1 MFFALGWCGWCIVR
15 SADIIST
22 DRTGGRPDWWLLL
35 VGKALSCLVACLGG
49 AIVGGGSILIG
60 VHIIC

>member
-1 MFFALGWCGWCIVR
+1 MCVFVR
-15 SADIIST
+15 SADIALVGVRI
-22 DRTGGRPDWWLLL
+22 GGSFL